1 MLREL
6 VTRISPTRLPI
17 VSALVIALAI
27 VSACGGDG
35 GAKKTPTLVPS
46 SFRRVDVEM
55 RDFSFNP
62 TSFDAPKGRLY
73 NITATNSG
81 STRHTLNVYKDAA
94 FTVPL
99 SPDAHIE
106 VEPGAV
112 EPRFVKF
119 DDVTT
124 YYYRC
129 EIHPQQMQG
138 QIHVKESF

>member
-1 MLREL
+1 MPGLIIAVAML
-6 VTRISPTRLPI
+6 
-17 VSALVIALAI
+17 
-27 VSACGGDG
+27 SACGGGSG
-35 GAKKTPTLVPS
+35 GDSGGKKTATPVPS
-46 SFRRVDVEM
+46 SFRRADVEM

-62 TSFDAPKGRLY
+62 TSFDAPKGRPY

-94 FTVPL
+94 FTLPL
-99 SPDAHIE
+99 SVDAHIE
-106 VEPGAV
+106 LEPGAAQGL
-112 EPRFVKF
+112 FVKF